1 MSNQGFF
8 AGLKSQFG
16 RTFSGFE
23 TGMGSGYR
31 SSKAFLSS
39 NSLVA
44 KFVFLVLVVIVYTYL
59 LRLGAGAITWMMS
72 PTKSPKLITCLK
84 DAKKLKIIPQD
95 PGVRHAIPVLRSKNE
110 RQGIEFTW
118 SVWLMID
125 DLHYKWGQRKHI
137 FHKGS
142 SKFNADKTA
151 YPNNAPGLYIH
162 PTRNALIVVMN
173 TFTNILEEFTVNDI
187 PLHKWVNVAIRLKGN
202 ILDVY
207 VNGRIAVRH
216 VFKDVPKQ
224 NYGDVFVNMNGGY
237 SGGLA
242 DLWYHDYALSG
253 LEIMEIVRAGPCLTR
268 PGTKGKPFPPYF
280 ALQWYFQK
288 DEAPA
293 TGAPSWPTDAAVAP
307 PYSFPAGGVGPS
319 G

>member
-8 AGLKSQFG
+8 AGLKSQFA

-95 PGVRHAIPVLRSKNE
+95 PGLRHAIPVLRSKNE

-142 SKFNADKTA
+142 
-151 YPNNAPGLYIH
+151 
-162 PTRNALIVVMN
+162 
-173 TFTNILEEFTVNDI
+173 
-187 PLHKWVNVAIRLKGN
+187 
-202 ILDVY
+202 
-207 VNGRIAVRH
+207 
-216 VFKDVPKQ
+216 
-224 NYGDVFVNMNGGY
+224 
-237 SGGLA
+237 
-242 DLWYHDYALSG
+242 
-253 LEIMEIVRAGPCLTR
+253 
-268 PGTKGKPFPPYF
+268 
-280 ALQWYFQK
+280 
-288 DEAPA
+288 
-293 TGAPSWPTDAAVAP
+293 
-307 PYSFPAGGVGPS
+307 
-319 G
+319 